1 MGAPM
6 GAPAEGR
13 NRKLLKRIGRG
24 ERIRTS
30 DPLVP
35 NQVLY
40 QAEPLPDVNLRRE
53 RNRSRDFCGNLVLR
67 DYSKRAPAAGARALV
82 LFQGAGC

>member
-1 MGAPM
+1 MRAPQRDEHTVPM
-6 GAPAEGR
+6 RSAKLP
-13 NRKLLKRIGRG
+13 RKPPRAGLFNSDCRIKNGRG

-40 QAEPLPDVNLRRE
+40 QAEPLPDRPTYR
-53 RNRSRDFCGNLVLR
+53 
-67 DYSKRAPAAGARALV
+67 
-82 LFQGAGC
+82 

>member
-1 MGAPM
+1 MNEAKK
-6 GAPAEGR
+6 A
-13 NRKLLKRIGRG
+13 LDGRG

-40 QAEPLPDVNLRRE
+40 QAEPLPDRPTCLGGTPGAIV
-53 RNRSRDFCGNLVLR
+53 LVGMA
-67 DYSKRAPAAGARALV
+67 DYSSALM
-82 LFQGAGC
+82 

>member
-1 MGAPM
+1 MI
-6 GAPAEGR
+6 
-13 NRKLLKRIGRG
+13 LDGRG

-40 QAEPLPDVNLRRE
+40 QAEPLPELTLGRMLTAERLLADPLVQHRKLPQSVTEAWRTPGIPVLVNCE
-53 RNRSRDFCGNLVLR
+53 EVF
-67 DYSKRAPAAGARALV
+67 RAAMLK
-82 LFQGAGC
+82 

>member
-1 MGAPM
+1 MIDIAGF
-6 GAPAEGR
+6 
-13 NRKLLKRIGRG
+13 NGRG

-40 QAEPLPDVNLRRE
+40 QAEPLPEHILNE
-53 RNRSRDFCGNLVLR
+53 RSIGRGLVR
-67 DYSKRAPAAGARALV
+67 FPA
-82 LFQGAGC
+82 

>member
-1 MGAPM
+1 MGMQGQFGITGGELGGVLRHSRHNLRVRRDFCIRLAIV
-6 GAPAEGR
+6 
-13 NRKLLKRIGRG
+13 RIGRG

-40 QAEPLPDVNLRRE
+40 QAEPRPVTESNSIFL
-53 RNRSRDFCGNLVLR
+53 
-67 DYSKRAPAAGARALV
+67 
-82 LFQGAGC
+82 

>member
-1 MGAPM
+1 MNYARCVL
-6 GAPAEGR
+6 EGIP
-13 NRKLLKRIGRG
+13 RKYLILINGRG

-40 QAEPLPDVNLRRE
+40 QAEPLPELT
-53 RNRSRDFCGNLVLR
+53 L
-67 DYSKRAPAAGARALV
+67 
-82 LFQGAGC
+82 

>member
-1 MGAPM
+1 MEAAKCFM
-6 GAPAEGR
+6 VYE
-13 NRKLLKRIGRG
+13 KDGRG

-40 QAEPLPDVNLRRE
+40 QAEPLPELGWRE
-53 RNRSRDFCGNLVLR
+53 PHTFCCGLVHIV
-67 DYSKRAPAAGARALV
+67 SQRALV
-82 LFQGAGC
+82 